1 MNLDERAFYF
11 LYLNVNSLAELG
23 LLRALRALQAELEGH
38 IGDPEDEAI
47 DLERFMR
54 QVYTSGRRIRSS
66 VARAYLRA
74 DRARLAAWLE
84 RPCSDLAP
92 LTGRLS
98 GVEMARWLEGYAPGT
113 QSELSELVVEI
124 RSLSE

>member
-1 MNLDERAFYF
+1 MSLDERAFYF

-23 LLRALRALQAELEGH
+23 LLRALRALQAELEED

-47 DLERFMR
+47 DLDRFMR
-54 QVYTSGRRIRSS
+54 QVYAQGRRLQSR

-74 DRARLAAWLE
+74 DHAHLAAWLE
-84 RPCSDLAP
+84 RPRSDLAP

-98 GVEMARWLEGYAPGT
+98 GVEMACWLEGYVPGT